1 MRTGLDIEYEA
12 IDKSSCYAGI
22 VDRDGRPLAW
32 AVMHLQKIDPK
43 SPGTVTLY
51 IGPGY
56 EQVSRRIAFMWM
68 INSLGEVKHRGYGT
82 YFELDYKGRL
92 SPEYE
97 EQLSTVVPQ
106 ETAACSDIASGVWN
120 KRG

>member
-106 ETAACSDIASGVWN
+106 AIIFDGESIVIED
-120 KRG
+120 